1 MKRALLDKTCQ
12 IAFAGLVHQLN
23 QFAHRADISF
33 RSTVFEQTAPQLF
46 ADESGDPDARNSV
59 RECLQ
64 SIQSDRSSPNT
75 CTDWVV
81 ALAAHIAAGF
91 EFERFDDH
99 LKVKPVQS
107 ERQTRLH
114 SLFEEVRLEGEAATI
129 TSTSL
134 KAGFKLNPFSASAI
148 FPQSLGTIENLG
160 KKSIQKAT
168 DEYRVLWKKLMAA
181 IEDQYRGIPQ
191 NHRTRWPLWLDA
203 FETAWLTYTQSIP
216 ATTDPELKPDVSM
229 YDHAKT
235 TAALATA
242 LWRWH
247 EAEGGLDESA
257 IQAMRSE
264 EDWRKEKFLLI
275 QGDFFGIQNF
285 IFSEGKSETNKKSA
299 KILRGRSFYV
309 SLLTELAA
317 LRVLNALQL
326 PSTSQII
333 NAAGK
338 FLIVAPNTEEVSE
351 ALANVQASLEAWFLK
366 HTFGTCGIG
375 LVSTPATCQDFV
387 GTAYEALTDRLFQ
400 TLECAKYQRF
410 HLGDLDEP
418 VFRTAFPNGVCKWQ
432 KQLAADGKADGESSP
447 ISRDQILIGQLL
459 TSHTHLLIYE
469 EGQPLPKDV
478 EKQTCEVPIFGY
490 RVIFAQAETA
500 RRLPPDGLI
509 RCWDFS
515 LPKFL
520 NEELWHGC
528 ARRNINGYIPRY
540 SEADLLNEQAI
551 FGDDDTLAVGAV
563 KTFETLSMV
572 HTTGNQG
579 VKGLMTMK
587 GDVDS
592 LGLIFRRGLTDDR
605 PGRERIMTFAKTA
618 TLSRQLNAFFAV
630 YLPILCAEEF
640 KNVYTV
646 FAGGDDFFLI
656 GPWRETQHLAIRLA
670 EDFKKFV
677 ANNPEVHFSIGMV
690 MTKPK
695 VPTSTLARIAEE
707 ALSEAKGQGKNRI
720 TLYGQTVTWDQFR
733 ALQEVEAFLSSAAER
748 YGVST
753 SYLYSLFNILDMAG
767 DKTRPE
773 AAMWRSRLYYMTT
786 RLFEAQRQ
794 TMSVDRQRARDEFL
808 QTLLKYLEKHGSALR
823 IPLTNTFYAVRR
835 ING

>member
-23 QFAHRADISF
+23 QFAHRADTSLYP
-33 RSTVFEQTAPQLF
+33 SVFEQAAPQLF
-46 ADESGDPDARNSV
+46 GNEGVALSADPDARTCAC
-59 RECLQ
+59 ECLN
-64 SIQSDRSSPNT
+64 SIQSDRSSPKT
-75 CTDWVV
+75 FTEWII
-81 ALAAHIAAGF
+81 ALAAHVAAGF

-99 LKVKPVQS
+99 LEVKPTQS
-107 ERQTRLH
+107 EWQVRLR
-114 SLFEEVRLEGEAATI
+114 SLFEEVKLEGEAPEI

-134 KAGFKLNPFSASAI
+134 KAGFALKPFSASAI
-148 FPQSLGTIENLG
+148 FPQALDTLEDQSV
-160 KKSIQKAT
+160 KQVT
-168 DEYRVLWKKLMAA
+168 DEYRVLWRKLMAS
-181 IEDQYRGIPQ
+181 IKDPQGGIPQ
-191 NHRTRWPLWLDA
+191 NHRTSWPLWLDA

-216 ATTDPELKPDVSM
+216 ATTDLSIKPDVSL

-247 EAEGGLDESA
+247 EAEGKLDSSA
-257 IQAMRSE
+257 IQALKSE
-264 EDWRKEKFLLI
+264 DDWRQEKFLLI

-317 LRVLNALQL
+317 LRVLDALQL

-338 FLIVAPNTEEVSE
+338 FLIVAPNTDEVCE
-351 ALANVQASLEAWFLK
+351 ALDNVQAALEAWFLK

-387 GTAYEALTDRLFQ
+387 GTAYEALTDRLFH

-410 HLGDLDEP
+410 HLGDLDQP
-418 VFRTAFPNGVCKWQ
+418 VFRKAFANGVCKWQ

-469 EGQPLPKDV
+469 DGQPLPKDI

-490 RVIFAQAETA
+490 RVIFAKKETVC
-500 RRLPPDGLI
+500 RLPADGLI

-540 SEADLLNEQAI
+540 SEADLLNDRAI
-551 FGDDDTLAVGAV
+551 FGEDDTLAVGAV

-572 HTTGNQG
+572 HSVDNRG

-587 GDVDS
+587 GDVDN
-592 LGLIFRRGLTDDR
+592 LGLIFRRGLTDHR
-605 PGRERIMTFAKTA
+605 SGRERIMTFAKTA

-630 YLPILCAEEF
+630 YLPILCAEHF
-640 KNVYTV
+640 KNIYTV

-656 GPWRETQHLAIRLA
+656 GPWRETQYLAIRLE

-677 ANNPEVHFSIGMV
+677 ADNPEVHFSIGMV

-695 VPTSTLARIAEE
+695 VPASTLARIAEE
-707 ALSEAKGQGKNRI
+707 ALSEAKGQGKDRV
-720 TLYGQTVTWDQFR
+720 TLYGQTITWKKFKE
-733 ALQEVEAFLSSAAER
+733 LQGVETFLSNAIES
-748 YGVST
+748 YGVSS
-753 SYLYSLFNILDMAG
+753 SYLYSLFNILEMAE
-767 DKTRPE
+767 DTSRP
-773 AAMWRSRLYYMTT
+773 ASAMWHSRLCYKTT
-786 RLFEAQRQ
+786 RLFG
-794 TMSVDRQRARDEFL
+794 DKRDERNSFL
-808 QTLLKYLEKHGSALR
+808 TELVEHLNHHRAALR
-823 IPLTNTFYAVRR
+823 IPLTNTFYAIRR